1 MQLCYSMR
9 VFSQRLSKA
18 LMLCRR
24 PRGFGFIEF
33 AYERDA
39 EDAMNALDGK
49 IWGGRE
55 ITVPPL
61 TCSSLLAVQTSRHYS
76 HACLNMSFSKESA

>member
-1 MQLCYSMR
+1 MGL
-9 VFSQRLSKA
+9 V
-18 LMLCRR
+18 LCRR

-55 ITVPPL
+55 ITVPLSPAL
-61 TCSSLLAVQTSRHYS
+61 SSWQCDPPRMALRA
-76 HACLNMSFSKESA
+76 F